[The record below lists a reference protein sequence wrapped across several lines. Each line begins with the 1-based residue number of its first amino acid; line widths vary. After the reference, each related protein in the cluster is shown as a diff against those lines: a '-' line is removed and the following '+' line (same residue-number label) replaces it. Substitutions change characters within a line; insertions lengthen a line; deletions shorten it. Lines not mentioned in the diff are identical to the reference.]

1 MMACLL
7 TLGRAIEMQA
17 LFGESQTNMTMK
29 TFIGFKE
36 ALDITLAS
44 VAAGDTEV
52 LPLLEATGRTLAEE
66 VRAKVDSPSI
76 STSRKDGFAVVSGD
90 LEKASGGKP
99 VTLKLV
105 GSLSAG
111 NMRSIRINRGEAV
124 RVTTGALIPENAGS
138 VISEEFCRV
147 EGDTVV
153 CLNTAE
159 SGRNILR
166 QGTDVRSGEMVA
178 GRGAQL
184 TPPLLGLIAA
194 AGHGSIKAYRPPR
207 TAVIATGDE
216 VVTPGQPLPEGKLY
230 ASNLVEICAWLSFYG
245 IPFEAAIVRDSREDI
260 QEVIL
265 KRSPQCDVFITSG
278 GAWGSEK
285 DLLLNV
291 VADMGWTGIYHR
303 VRMGPGKPVGFGILE
318 GRPFFVLPGGPPSN
332 EMAFLQLCL
341 TALMK
346 MKGATSPVFPMAPA
360 RLSDRVTG
368 ERGWTEFIHA
378 RLEKRPD
385 GLLAIPSR
393 LQSRLKSM
401 AEKDALI
408 IIPEDRDEIPAGETI
423 DVQLL
428 RPNLPG

>member
-1 MMACLL
+1 
-7 TLGRAIEMQA
+7 
-17 LFGESQTNMTMK
+17 MK

-36 ALDITLAS
+36 ALDLTTS
-44 VAAGDTEV
+44 HVAVCGPEE
-52 LPLLEATGRTLAEE
+52 LPLLDAAGRILAED
-66 VRAKVDSPSI
+66 VFAKVDSPSI

-90 LEKASGGKP
+90 LEKASAGKP

-111 NMRSIRINRGEAV
+111 NMHSIRLNCGDAV

-153 CLNTAE
+153 CLTTAE
-159 SGRNILR
+159 AGRNILR
-166 QGTDVRSGEMVA
+166 QGTDVRSDERVA
-178 GRGAQL
+178 GKGARL

-194 AGHGSIKAYRPPR
+194 AGHGSVKAYKPPR
-207 TAVIATGDE
+207 AAVIATGDE

-230 ASNLVEICAWLSFYG
+230 ASNLIEICGWLSGYG
-245 IPFEAAIVRDSREDI
+245 IPFETAIVRDSREDI
-260 QEVIL
+260 QEKIRNRL
-265 KRSPQCDVFITSG
+265 PRCDVFITSG

-318 GRPFFVLPGGPPSN
+318 DRPFFVLPGGPPSN

-341 TALMK
+341 PALMK
-346 MKGATSPVFPMAPA
+346 MRGATPAVFPKAAA

-378 RLEKRPD
+378 RLEKRTD

-401 AEKDALI
+401 AEKEALI

-423 DVQLL
+423 EVQLL
-428 RPNLPG
+428 RRNLPG

>member
-1 MMACLL
+1 
-7 TLGRAIEMQA
+7 
-17 LFGESQTNMTMK
+17 MK
-29 TFIGFKE
+29 TFIGFEE
-36 ALDITLAS
+36 ALDLTTS
-44 VAAGDTEV
+44 NVAVCSAEE
-52 LPLLEATGRTLAEE
+52 LPLLDAASRILAED
-66 VRAKVDSPSI
+66 VFAKVDSPSI

-90 LEKASGGKP
+90 LEKASAGRP
-99 VTLKLV
+99 VTLKLI

-111 NMRSIRINRGEAV
+111 NMRSIRMNCGDAV

-166 QGTDVRSGEMVA
+166 QGTDVRSGEMAA
-178 GRGAQL
+178 GRGARL

-194 AGHGSIKAYRPPR
+194 AGRGSVKTYRPPR
-207 TAVIATGDE
+207 AAVIATGDE

-230 ASNLVEICAWLSFYG
+230 ASNMVEICSWLSLYG
-245 IPFEAAIVRDSREDI
+245 IPFQAAIVRDSREDI
-260 QEVIL
+260 IEVIRDSL
-265 KRSPQCDVFITSG
+265 PQCDVFITSG

-341 TALMK
+341 PALMK
-346 MKGATSPVFPMAPA
+346 MKGGSPVVFPTVSA
-360 RLSDRVTG
+360 RLDNRVTG

-378 RLEKRPD
+378 RLEPGPG
-385 GLLAIPSR
+385 GLGALPSR
-393 LQSRLKSM
+393 LRSRLKSM
-401 AEKDALI
+401 AEKEALI

-423 DVQLL
+423 AVQLL
-428 RPNLPG
+428 RAHLPM

>member
-1 MMACLL
+1 
-7 TLGRAIEMQA
+7 
-17 LFGESQTNMTMK
+17 MK
-29 TFIGFKE
+29 TFIGFRE
-36 ALDITLAS
+36 ALELTTS
-44 VAAGDTEV
+44 NVAVCGAEE
-52 LPLLEATGRTLAEE
+52 LPLLDAASRILAED
-66 VRAKVDSPSI
+66 VLAKVDSPSV

-90 LEKASGGKP
+90 LEKASAGKP
-99 VTLKLV
+99 VNLRLV

-111 NMRSIRINRGEAV
+111 NMRSIRMNRGEAV

-147 EGDTVV
+147 EGETVV

-178 GRGAQL
+178 GRGAKL

-230 ASNLVEICAWLSFYG
+230 ASNMVEMCAWLSFYG
-245 IPFEAAIVRDSREDI
+245 IPFEAAIVRDNREDI

-303 VRMGPGKPVGFGILE
+303 VRMGPGKPVGFGILD

-341 TALMK
+341 PALMK
-346 MKGATSPVFPMAPA
+346 MKGATSAVFPMAPA

-385 GLLAIPSR
+385 GLLAVPSR

-428 RPNLPG
+428 RPHLPE